1 MLCLLVQFAY
11 RPGEPDWS
19 REMRGA
25 PLISAVNHQNYL
37 MVFTSRDAD
46 KAQDLFQ
53 TLTRVGP
60 PMGMRFDEPQLAELP
75 NDRTQTFLQGIE
87 KQLTPETQMV
97 SVCFLMGGGKG
108 VCVLRLRL
116 CQIS

>member
-1 MLCLLVQFAY
+1 MCISVQFSY

-25 PLISAVNHQNYL
+25 QLISAVNHQNYM

-53 TLTRVGP
+53 SLQRVGP
-60 PMGMRFDEPQLAELP
+60 PMGMRFDEPMLAELP

-87 KQLTPETQMV
+87 RQLTPETQMV
-97 SVCFLMGGGKG
+97 S
-108 VCVLRLRL
+108 L
-116 CQIS
+116 CLLVHVHNNLAGMHERSGC